1 MSERDPRKPR
11 PVKRRRRGPTRPNV
25 HINIFQ
31 NLATASDAEPEEKA
45 VPELVREPEE
55 PLVSS
60 EWLERRSRRLDAFE
74 QELRRRA
81 AELDAREAELEE
93 KEARLEA
100 DAYLR
105 EDALETRERRLA
117 ELEQNIGRRETELG
131 SYVARLQSGFLR
143 ADAL

>member
-1 MSERDPRKPR
+1 
-11 PVKRRRRGPTRPNV
+11 VKRRRRGPTRPNV

-31 NLATASDAEPEEKA
+31 NLAASQDSAPEPKIEAETALEHASERDK
-45 VPELVREPEE
+45 

-81 AELDAREAELEE
+81 VELDAREAELEE

-100 DAYLR
+100 DVYLR
-105 EDALETRERRLA
+105 EDELETRERRLA

>member
-1 MSERDPRKPR
+1 MPANDPRR
-11 PVKRRRRGPTRPNV
+11 SRQVKRRRRGPTRPNV

-31 NLATASDAEPEEKA
+31 NLPASSDSEPDQK
-45 VPELVREPEE
+45 PEPDVAREPDEQ
-55 PLVSS
+55 LVSS

-81 AELDAREAELEE
+81 VELDTREAELEE

-105 EDALETRERRLA
+105 EDELEVRERRLA

-131 SYVARLQSGFLR
+131 SYVARLQGGFLR